1 MLQEYGSEEDAMPN
15 RINQLIELD
24 EIPWGLHLVN
34 LLHST
39 CDCGILKNT
48 LNFERY

>member
-1 MLQEYGSEEDAMPN
+1 MLQEYGLEEDAMPN

-24 EIPWGLHLVN
+24 ESPQGLHLVN
-34 LLHST
+34 LLHSM
-39 CDCGILKNT
+39 CDHGILKTT